1 MLENLRNYKITLASN
16 SPRRHELLKGLGI
29 DFTIKTLE
37 NVDES
42 YPLTLAPVDVA
53 KHIAQKKADAY
64 KELIGEDELLITA
77 DTVVVANDEILGKP
91 KDRVDAQRMLS
102 LLSGITHEV
111 VTGVCIVTKEKTILF
126 DSKTEVTFSKLS
138 ESEINYYIDTFAPY
152 DKAGAYGIQEWIGFV
167 AVDSMA
173 GSYFNVMG
181 LPIQRL
187 YRELL
192 KV

>member
-53 KHIAQKKADAY
+53 QHIAQKKADAY

-167 AVDSMA
+167 AVESMA

>member
-42 YPLTLAPVDVA
+42 YPSTLAPVDVA
-53 KHIAQKKADAY
+53 KYIAQKKADAY
-64 KELIGEDELLITA
+64 KEFIGEDELLITA
-77 DTVVVANDEILGKP
+77 DTVVVANGEILGKP
-91 KDRVDAQRMLS
+91 KDRVDAQRMLG

-126 DSKTEVTFSKLS
+126 DSKTEVTFSKLT
-138 ESEINYYIDTFAPY
+138 ESEINYYVDTFAPY

-167 AVDSMA
+167 AVESMA

-187 YRELL
+187 YREL
-192 KV
+192 

>member
-42 YPLTLAPVDVA
+42 YPSTLAPVDVA
-53 KHIAQKKADAY
+53 KYIAQKKADAY
-64 KELIGEDELLITA
+64 KEFIGEDELLITA
-77 DTVVVANDEILGKP
+77 DTVVVANGEILGKP
-91 KDRVDAQRMLS
+91 KDRVDAQRMLG

-126 DSKTEVTFSKLS
+126 DSKTEVTFSKLT
-138 ESEINYYIDTFAPY
+138 ESEINYYVDTFAPY

-167 AVDSMA
+167 AVESMA

>member
-167 AVDSMA
+167 AVESMA